1 MKPSH
6 LIFTLLFAAS
16 TAVYSG
22 SSTTSDSAS
31 NTETLLKNA
40 RELFYKSVQSENK
53 IDQAIDQ
60 FKRIAQQDSE
70 YVGVAQTYIG
80 ALTAL
85 RAKYS
90 FWPYE
95 KLKWARKGLS
105 TMDQGIQKNPDNLEA
120 LFIHGSTCYYL
131 PFFFNR
137 GEDAQWAFQKIID
150 LYPSQ
155 KHQYEPQLLLN
166 MIEFI
171 LGHAEL
177 SKDEREKT
185 QQFRQHLKQQM
196 VTSRSP
202 RNETDKT
209 TAL

>member
-1 MKPSH
+1 MKPCH
-6 LIFTLLFAAS
+6 FIFTLLFAAS
-16 TAVYSG
+16 TTIYAGSG
-22 SSTTSDSAS
+22 NTSESETD
-31 NTETLLKNA
+31 TLLKSA
-40 RELFYKSVQSENK
+40 RKLFYQSVQSENK

-60 FKRIAQQDSE
+60 FERIAQKDSD

-95 KLKWARKGLS
+95 KLQWARKGLS
-105 TMDQGIQKNPDNLEA
+105 KMDQGIQKNPDNLEA
-120 LFIHGSTCYYL
+120 LFIHGSTCYHL
-131 PFFFNR
+131 PFFFKR
-137 GEDAQWAFQKIID
+137 ADDAQWAFQKIID

-155 KHQYEPQLLLN
+155 NHQYEPQLLLN

-171 LGHAEL
+171 LSHAEL
-177 SKDEREKT
+177 SQEDRERT
-185 QQFRQHLKQQM
+185 QQFRQDLKRQE

-202 RNETDKT
+202 RSINGKT